1 MQSIIYAGMRNG
13 ERDQKIL
20 EALTFKHVKEV
31 AADFKLAPS
40 TIRSIAKRI
49 EAIAVYDLSLMGGG
63 SPIRIGQ
70 VAADSFR
77 KAALGAYRNFHGTFR
92 NLELSCWKI
101 TDGENAVD
109 VAELRLIDTGEKP
122 L

>member
-49 EAIAVYDLSLMGGG
+49 EAIAVYDLILMGG
-63 SPIRIGQ
+63 
-70 VAADSFR
+70 
-77 KAALGAYRNFHGTFR
+77 
-92 NLELSCWKI
+92 
-101 TDGENAVD
+101 
-109 VAELRLIDTGEKP
+109 
-122 L
+122 